1 MIDQWHLQRCLREFE
16 NHINQ
21 LTREVNSLR
30 QFQESTVQEKQVKAV
45 LEVLIRA
52 QTGQMAYTNLII
64 VAGYAGFLTFWSSLK
79 NDLPP
84 LLYAVAGLLIVLS
97 LICFISWETTKMILS
112 AIHLRK
118 SEMQLT
124 SSGMSGV
131 DIITKL
137 QQDNNIFDRRVYK
150 LWLRFL
156 IPTIAFGL
164 SSSLCLVGFF
174 IYKIGSMFWPQT

>member
-30 QFQESTVQEKQVKAV
+30 QFQESAIQEKQIKAV
-45 LEVLIRA
+45 LEILTRA

-64 VAGYAGFLTFWSSLK
+64 VAGYAGFLTFWSSLR
-79 NDLPP
+79 NNLPP
-84 LLYAVAGLLIVLS
+84 VLYAVSGLLIVLS
-97 LICFISWETTKMILS
+97 LLCFISWETTKMILS
-112 AIHLRK
+112 AVYLRK

-124 SSGMSGV
+124 SSGLSGV

-137 QQDNNIFDRRVYK
+137 QQDNSIFDRRVYK
-150 LWLRFL
+150 LWFWFL
-156 IPTIAFGL
+156 IPTVVFGL

-174 IYKIGSMFWPQT
+174 IYKLGFELWH